1 MKTLR
6 IFILILI
13 LALAASAAA
22 TAQVAAPKGEGGHPV
37 FRTRQIVV
45 TETMTPEQRR
55 AYMKRVRNYEKLRR
69 NIRLV
74 YPLAKACSQVL
85 NDVDAKMQ
93 ETQNERARKK
103 YLKKL
108 EKELFRKYEG
118 RIRKLN
124 ITQGKLLI
132 KLIDRECGD
141 SAFGLID
148 EYKSWGSARFW
159 QLIAG
164 FFGASLKSE
173 YTPEKYPAIE
183 KIVREIE
190 AEKAGGYTITYH

>member
-6 IFILILI
+6 ILIWVFAF
-13 LALAASAAA
+13 ALPAAAS
-22 TAQVAAPKGEGGHPV
+22 AQVAAPKGEGGHPV
-37 FRTRQIVV
+37 FRTPQIVV

-55 AYMKRVRNYEKLRR
+55 AYMKRMRDYEKLRR

-74 YPLAKACSQVL
+74 YPLAKACSEVL
-85 NDVDAKMQ
+85 NEVDAKMQ
-93 ETQNERARKK
+93 ETQSERARKK

-108 EKELFRKYEG
+108 EKELFRKYEN
-118 RIRKLN
+118 RIRRLN

-141 SAFGLID
+141 SAFGLIE
-148 EYKSWGSARFW
+148 EYKSWGSAKLW
-159 QLIAG
+159 QLVAG

-173 YTPEKYPAIE
+173 YSAEKYPAIE
-183 KIVREIE
+183 QIVREIE
-190 AEKAGGYTITYH
+190 AEKAGGYSITYH